1 MSSVRSAFRQL
12 TLSNQGV
19 ERKPQDIIVPWVG
32 IWSVPVFHLLIFTQ
46 VTHGR
51 TNRNASPPPLCVQS
65 PSAAVSLS
73 PLELCRPTKPPNAFS
88 HRESG
93 SRAWLSMH
101 VKHNLVKRAS
111 KHDVHR
117 CVHARLCVWQREK
130 RHAVKKKKERETKD
144 EENTCYCGAVPPFI

>member
-51 TNRNASPPPLCVQS
+51 TNRNASPPPKKKKKSQLISMPGQCLCVQS

-130 RHAVKKKKERETKD
+130 RHAVKKKKRERD
-144 EENTCYCGAVPPFI
+144 